1 MTQCTVPTV
10 GTKTQNLKL
19 HFLSS
24 GDKLSDHKLNLSI
37 KTSIWCQND
46 IKTASKKSIKLLYQQ
61 GYSSAYVL
69 RQS

>member
-1 MTQCTVPTV
+1 MQHFTVPIV

-19 HFLSS
+19 YFLSS
-24 GDKLSDHKLNLSI
+24 GDNLSEYKLKLLI

>member
-1 MTQCTVPTV
+1 MPTV